1 MESEARRENSHAHVA
16 QCTLLPLQEE
26 MSLAS
31 PEESDTTLLPQQAEE
46 KIPRAQQQLSQWD
59 TARTQPMKATVL

>member
-46 KIPRAQQQLSQWD
+46 KIPRAQ
-59 TARTQPMKATVL
+59 